1 MNNGV
6 KSILQKNGL
15 KKIFAGVPA
24 SFAYLF
30 GSYATRT
37 ATGKSDV
44 DIAVLFDRP
53 TPKAE
58 RFERRLQLMADLSR
72 LLKKNVEVVVLNDVS
87 SLFFKYAIIKE
98 GILLY
103 KKSEAARIEFED
115 KILGEF
121 FDFQPFL
128 DAYNRHYVKTRLQ

>member
-1 MNNGV
+1 M
-6 KSILQKNGL
+6 
-15 KKIFAGVPA
+15 PA

-37 ATGKSDV
+37 ATEKSDV
-44 DIAVLFDRP
+44 DIAVLFGRP

-58 RFERRLQLMADLSR
+58 RFEYRLQLMETLSR
-72 LLKKNVEVVVLNDVS
+72 LLKKNVEVVVLDDVS

-103 KKSEAARIEFED
+103 EKSEAARIEFEG
-115 KILGEF
+115 KVLGEF

-128 DAYNRHYVKTRLQ
+128 DTYNRHYVKTRLQ